1 MNIQY
6 QLITMFTTNGQA
18 PFTSIFAYLDEVPEG
33 QPRNDLAML
42 IEEVLNQRIQ
52 GVKNEQGVYVTT
64 AFPKILYVLDED
76 NIHEDS
82 KYYYLTK
89 LAAKCT
95 AKHLVPDYIS
105 AKIMRQEKDG
115 NVFPCMG
122 CRSFLM
128 PYYDKAGKPKFYGRL
143 TDKVGASLN
152 NVNARKSGVAA

>member
-1 MNIQY
+1 M
-6 QLITMFTTNGQA
+6 
-18 PFTSIFAYLDEVPEG
+18 
-33 QPRNDLAML
+33 
-42 IEEVLNQRIQ
+42 
-52 GVKNEQGVYVTT
+52 
-64 AFPKILYVLDED
+64 
-76 NIHEDS
+76 
-82 KYYYLTK
+82 TK